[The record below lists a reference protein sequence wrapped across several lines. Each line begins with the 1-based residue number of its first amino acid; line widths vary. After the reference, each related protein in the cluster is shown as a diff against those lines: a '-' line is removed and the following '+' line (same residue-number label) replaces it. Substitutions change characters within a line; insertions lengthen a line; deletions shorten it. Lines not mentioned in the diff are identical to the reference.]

1 MARDLIHYPAI
12 QFCTITLFFFMFKCQ
27 PSSSLLPAWILSC
40 HKHTLLIPPE
50 DLSRA
55 WMRGLFHWCRSQ
67 DKSESTWNIFLFF
80 SLTTLF
86 KATLCKKWYFLWFCG
101 PTVHVHVH
109 MHLIVIT
116 LLMGWHGGA
125 VVSSWNWFPFG
136 GLPPSTSSSS
146 LPWCVPYYY
155 ESPPLFLATSNTFH
169 NAGSHLIH
177 LSCKYID

>member
-1 MARDLIHYPAI
+1 MARDLIHNPAI
-12 QFCTITLFFFMFKCQ
+12 QFCTITFFFLCLNVNHPLLCFLREYCPVTSTHFWSPLRICLEHEWEACLIDVGHKT
-27 PSSSLLPAWILSC
+27 SLNL
-40 HKHTLLIPPE
+40 HEH
-50 DLSRA
+50 
-55 WMRGLFHWCRSQ
+55 LF
-67 DKSESTWNIFLFF
+67 FF

-101 PTVHVHVH
+101 PTVHVH

-155 ESPPLFLATSNTFH
+155 ESPPLFLATSDTFH